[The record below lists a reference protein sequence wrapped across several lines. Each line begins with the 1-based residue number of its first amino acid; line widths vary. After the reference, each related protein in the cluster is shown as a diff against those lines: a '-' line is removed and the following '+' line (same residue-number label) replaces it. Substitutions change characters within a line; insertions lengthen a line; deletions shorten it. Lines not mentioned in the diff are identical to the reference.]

1 VAVVVAIGAVAYFAL
16 RGTSGRHTAAS
27 AAETGPAS
35 PRAATPTPL
44 PSPSLGPW
52 GHIATRTAD
61 PLPLTAPE
69 LFPVSF
75 TTAGAAYQL
84 IVSRAGSSCPAAVIG
99 SGLQKAV
106 RQAGCSQVLR
116 ASYLSAGRK
125 LMGTIGVLN
134 LQTFTGAEQAGK
146 TASGAQFIAQLPA
159 AKGPAKKLGDGTGIE
174 EAVAKG
180 HYLILVW
187 GEFTSLRAPRTGAQ
201 RAALE
206 AFLSDLV
213 SNTANLTLSTR
224 MVDGDPQHGGLQGP
238 QAGGT
243 RTRRVTKARSASSA
257 SGG

>member
-1 VAVVVAIGAVAYFAL
+1 
-16 RGTSGRHTAAS
+16 
-27 AAETGPAS
+27 
-35 PRAATPTPL
+35 
-44 PSPSLGPW
+44 
-52 GHIATRTAD
+52 
-61 PLPLTAPE
+61 
-69 LFPVSF
+69 
-75 TTAGAAYQL
+75 
-84 IVSRAGSSCPAAVIG
+84 
-99 SGLQKAV
+99 
-106 RQAGCSQVLR
+106 
-116 ASYLSAGRK
+116 
-125 LMGTIGVLN
+125 MGTIGVLN